1 VNLRLRFEATVMR
14 NKHDGDTKGKD
25 IVEELIGDDSDRI
38 THHPD
43 GSFHILNEV
52 VLDRGP
58 NGSTYSPCM

>member
-1 VNLRLRFEATVMR
+1 MR

-58 NGSTYSPCM
+58 NGST